1 MSGDVPAG
9 FVLADLG
16 PGFGEGFGPVYVDRA
31 SHRMA
36 FRVGEQHGNPVGA
49 CHGGA
54 MATFADM
61 LLMAHR
67 AGREEGLPHS
77 PTISLSLDYLAPAPI
92 GAWVE
97 AMVTIAKTTG
107 TMVFVQALLTVEDE
121 PVARVHSIYRN
132 LSKTGERT

>member
-1 MSGDVPAG
+1 VSGNDVPDG

-16 PGFGEGFGPVYVDRA
+16 PGYGARFGPVYVDRA
-31 SHRMA
+31 THRMA
-36 FRVGEQHGNPVGA
+36 FRVTADHQNSVGG

-54 MATFADM
+54 MATFADL

-77 PTISLSLDYLAPAPI
+77 PTISLSIDFLAPAPL

-97 AMVTIAKTTG
+97 ADVSVVRTTT
-107 TMVFVQALLTVEDE
+107 TMVFVQALVTVDGD
-121 PVARVHSIYRN
+121 PVAGVHSIYRN
-132 LSKTGERT
+132 LPTGE